1 MTTTT
6 KDPGVMNPAS
16 QAASIS
22 GIFEEFTPGTS
33 FRLVL
38 NKVLSL
44 LCIALALATFVP
56 LFSIIYLLVIKGWK
70 HLGIATFTQLPPA
83 PGMAGGGIGNA
94 IVGTGI
100 LVAIAMV
107 MAAPL
112 GIFAAIYISEYSK
125 YSKLANAVRFT
136 AKLLTGLP
144 SIICGVFA
152 YAMVVVTTGKFS
164 AVAGGVALA
173 VLSLPTILLTSEQ
186 ALLNVPKTFRE
197 ASQGLGAT
205 TFQTI
210 WKVVLPEAFPAMMT
224 GMMLAIARAA
234 GETAPVLFTSL
245 FNSYWSKSIMQP
257 TASLSVLIYNFS
269 SVPYPN
275 MVELAWTASLVLVI
289 IVTITNVLS
298 QLAFSRK

>member
-1 MTTTT
+1 MTTAT
-6 KDPGVMNPAS
+6 KNPDFTNPEPQVGV
-16 QAASIS
+16 IS
-22 GIFEEFTPGTS
+22 GIFDAYSPGTS
-33 FRLVL
+33 FRLIL
-38 NKVLSL
+38 NKALSL
-44 LCIALALATFVP
+44 LCIAMALVTFVP
-56 LFSIIYLLVIKGWK
+56 LFSIIYLLVVKGWK

-94 IVGTGI
+94 IIGTGI
-100 LVAIAMV
+100 LVAIAMA

-125 YSKLANAVRFT
+125 NSKLANAVRFT

-164 AVAGGVALA
+164 ALAGGVALA
-173 VLSLPTILLTSEQ
+173 VLALPTILLTSEQ

-197 ASQGLGAT
+197 ASLGLGGT
-205 TFQTI
+205 PFQTI
-210 WKVVLPEAFPAMMT
+210 WKVILPEAFPAMMT
-224 GMMLAIARAA
+224 GIMLAVARAA

-245 FNSYWSKSIMQP
+245 FNSYWSKSVMEP

-275 MVELAWTASLVLVI
+275 LIELAWTASLVLVI
-289 IVTITNVLS
+289 IVTITNVFS